1 MTEEQKEILI
11 SRMIDTPLSLS
22 DKDMEAILTDDELRD
37 IYEVSSTV
45 RGACIRQ
52 PEIDMPEEWKRFRRR
67 IHKRPTKIRWV
78 MRVAAIFLG
87 VLFFSGVVKKMI
99 DHSLTTN
106 EQPMVAK
113 LDHQAQH
120 GNILT
125 ITSSTRPSESQEN
138 TIAETLICK
147 NQASASNQHR
157 AKAKTTKQKKEPKET
172 TIDID
177 EYLRIQQARID
188 NDIAMQA
195 AEIYM
200 EEYNRLL
207 SILDAT
213 GTNSPYLD
221 NVIRKTTMQ

>member
-11 SRMIDTPLSLS
+11 SRMIDAPLSLS
-22 DKDMEAILTDDELRD
+22 DKDLEAILTDDELRD

-67 IHKRPTKIRWV
+67 IHKRPTNIRWV

-87 VLFFSGVVKKMI
+87 ILLFSGVVKKMI
-99 DHSLTTN
+99 DQSLTTK
-106 EQPMVAK
+106 EQPLVTE
-113 LDHQAQH
+113 LDHKAQH
-120 GNILT
+120 ENILT
-125 ITSSTRPSESQEN
+125 ITSSTRQSESQEN
-138 TIAETLICK
+138 AITKTLTCK
-147 NQASASNQHR
+147 NKTSVSNLHR
-157 AKAKTTKQKKEPKET
+157 AKTKTTKQKREQKET
-172 TIDID
+172 SIDID

-188 NDIAMQA
+188 NDIAMQV

-200 EEYNRLL
+200 EEYNRIL

>member
-11 SRMIDTPLSLS
+11 SRMIDAPLSLS
-22 DKDMEAILTDDELRD
+22 DKDLEAILTDDELHD

-67 IHKRPTKIRWV
+67 IHKRPTKIRWI

-87 VLFFSGVVKKMI
+87 ILLFSGVVKKMI
-99 DHSLTTN
+99 DQSLTTK
-106 EQPMVAK
+106 EQPLFTK
-113 LDHQAQH
+113 LDHNAQH

-125 ITSSTRPSESQEN
+125 ITSSTRQSESQEN
-138 TIAETLICK
+138 AITKTLTCK
-147 NQASASNQHR
+147 NKTSDSNLHR
-157 AKAKTTKQKKEPKET
+157 AKTKTTKQKREPKET
-172 TIDID
+172 SIDID

-188 NDIAMQA
+188 NDIAMQV

>member
-11 SRMIDTPLSLS
+11 SRMIDAPHSLS
-22 DKDMEAILTDDELRD
+22 DKDLEAILTDDELRD

-45 RGACIRQ
+45 RGACARQ
-52 PEIDMPEEWKRFRRR
+52 PEINISEEWKRFRKR
-67 IHKRPTKIRWV
+67 IHKKPTKIHWV

-87 VLFFSGVVKKMI
+87 ILLFSGVAKKMI
-99 DHSLTTN
+99 DHALTTQ
-106 EQPMVAK
+106 EQPLVAK
-113 LDHQAQH
+113 LGHKAQSE
-120 GNILT
+120 NILT

-138 TIAETLICK
+138 EIVETLTSK
-147 NQASASNQHR
+147 NKVSVSNLHR
-157 AKAKTTKQKKEPKET
+157 TKTKTAKQKTEPKET

-188 NDIAMQA
+188 NDIAMQV

-207 SILDAT
+207 PILDAT
-213 GTNSPYLD
+213 GTNSSYID